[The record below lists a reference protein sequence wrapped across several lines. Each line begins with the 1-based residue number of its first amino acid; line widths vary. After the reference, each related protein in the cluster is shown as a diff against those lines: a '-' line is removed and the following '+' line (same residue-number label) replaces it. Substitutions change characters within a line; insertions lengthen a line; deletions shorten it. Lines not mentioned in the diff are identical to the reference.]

1 MDQQKNHIFQ
11 GLNRIKNKQKEL
23 YPGLSDKRKI
33 IGLSMMDKDV
43 FFRLIIWTFFVNF
56 NNIE

>member
-1 MDQQKNHIFQ
+1 MQVILKMKMM
-11 GLNRIKNKQKEL
+11 RIKNKQKEL